1 MACWWMKLLSTLSS
15 HPHTDI
21 LCQAAGKSHWLAHL
35 YFYTEQFL
43 QNGWGCFILHDRRHN
58 SGKSQRWRNTL
69 HMRKIS
75 SSFLFPSFLS
85 LGQGLAKQNKLV
97 WKSQQFPS
105 SAFWVLL
112 LKTRLMP
119 ARKPRRLTTELLSPV
134 RLFPHHQCSLSSLVL
149 QQKTSCK
156 HTLNPAHI
164 SCGSH
169 KPSFPYFP
177 SPNCCCTSDPNSS
190 THSWAGGPGFY

>member
-119 ARKPRRLTTELLSPV
+119 ARKTKKADHRTPV
-134 RLFPHHQCSLSSLVL
+134 
-149 QQKTSCK
+149 SC
-156 HTLNPAHI
+156 
-164 SCGSH
+164 
-169 KPSFPYFP
+169 PSVSP
-177 SPNCCCTSDPNSS
+177 SPMLTLLPSAATEDQLQAYPQPCPHLLWITQTIFSLLP
-190 THSWAGGPGFY
+190 